1 VAERGHHPPPLRRRL
16 GSRLVDLKRPSSLVI
31 PLPTVSLNVTSKRGG
46 GESQHSKRFFLF
58 FFLGCAR
65 LEWVVEGCLVMDDTG
80 RRWSCWWSERWKMK
94 LMLVV
99 EAVTGGAVLAAAG
112 TERKRRS

>member
-1 VAERGHHPPPLRRRL
+1 M
-16 GSRLVDLKRPSSLVI
+16 
-31 PLPTVSLNVTSKRGG
+31 
-46 GESQHSKRFFLF
+46 
-58 FFLGCAR
+58 
-65 LEWVVEGCLVMDDTG
+65 MDDTG

>member
-1 VAERGHHPPPLRRRL
+1 
-16 GSRLVDLKRPSSLVI
+16 VDLKRPSSLVI

-46 GESQHSKRFFLF
+46 GGDHSTASGF
-58 FFLGCAR
+58 FFSFFFGCAR

-80 RRWSCWWSERWKMK
+80 RRWSCWWSEKWKMK

-112 TERKRRS
+112 TEKKRRS